1 MSKWLIQPLL
11 QACQLTGNRVNA
23 FTEMRPY
30 VSTGDVNGNDV
41 TPSASVTF
49 DARPSRAD
57 LGANNGDILFARMQ
71 ATEKVV
77 LVTGERSNYIWS
89 TGFAALR
96 PKQGTNSRWVA
107 YWLQS
112 QPFQERKN
120 ALCTGATQK
129 AITNDAIRE
138 LSIPIPPLA
147 EQERIVRILDEADQ
161 LRRLRAEADERT
173 AQAISGLFSTMF
185 SESRAAENRWPV
197 VSMGELFLHVSGA
210 TPSTENPDFWS
221 GAIPWVSPKDMKTP
235 EINDTTD
242 HISDAA
248 LKSSRLRLLPK
259 DTVLIVVRGMI
270 LAHTFP
276 VTITRVPVTINQD
289 MKALLPRAEI
299 EPDYLHWLLKS
310 NAAKILSLVSTAGH
324 GTKRLE
330 MALLLGLTVSVPPKS
345 LQREFSS
352 YVSQVRTLEAA
363 QVDSRRRLDDFF
375 HSLLHRAFQGEL

>member
-1 MSKWLIQPLL
+1 MSSWPLLPLL
-11 QACQLTGNRVNA
+11 QACQLTGMRTKA
-23 FTEMRPY
+23 FTNTRLY

-57 LGANNGDILFARMQ
+57 LVANNGDILFARMQ

-77 LVTGERSNYIWS
+77 LVTGEKSNYIWS

-96 PKQGTNSRWVA
+96 PKQETNSRWVS
-107 YWLQS
+107 YWLRS

-138 LSIPIPPLA
+138 LSIPIPPLS
-147 EQERIVRILDEADQ
+147 EQERLVQILDEADQ
-161 LRRLRAEADERT
+161 MRRLRADANERT
-173 AQAISGLFSTMF
+173 ARAISGLFSTMF
-185 SESRAAENRWPV
+185 SERRATESRWPV
-197 VSMGELFLHVSGA
+197 VSMGELFSHVSGA

-221 GAIPWVSPKDMKTP
+221 GAIPWVSPKDMKTS
-235 EINDTTD
+235 ELNDAID

-259 DTVLIVVRGMI
+259 GTVLIVVRGMI

-276 VTITRVPVTINQD
+276 VAITCVPVTINQD
-289 MKALLPRAEI
+289 MKALLPCAEI
-299 EPDYLHWLLKS
+299 EADYLHWLLKA
-310 NAAKILSLVSTAGH
+310 NAPKILSLVSTAGH

-330 MALLLGLTVSVPPKS
+330 MASLLDLKISVPPKS
-345 LQREFSS
+345 LQQEFSA

-363 QVDSRRRLDDFF
+363 QVDSRRRLEDLFQ
-375 HSLLHRAFQGEL
+375 SLLHRAFQGEL